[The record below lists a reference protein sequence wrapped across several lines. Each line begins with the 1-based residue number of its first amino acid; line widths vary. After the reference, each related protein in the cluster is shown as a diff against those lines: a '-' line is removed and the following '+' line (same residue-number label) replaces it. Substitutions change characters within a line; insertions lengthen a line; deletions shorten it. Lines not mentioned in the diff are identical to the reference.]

1 MKRLLQIL
9 GPVIILL
16 VCIAIAVFLIKSAPE
31 AKRRV
36 HKPVLPLV
44 EVFTIEPVDYQ
55 IRVQSQGTV
64 MPHTQSTLVSEV
76 AGRVIEATANF
87 RNGGF
92 FAIDEVLVS
101 IDPVEYQLALA
112 NIEAAF
118 AGVTA
123 RLAELA
129 TTAENLKKSESIEQQ
144 HLNLA
149 ERQFRRHSKLHK
161 QGTVAQSALE
171 QSEREYLLRRA
182 SLQSLQNSLQLIP
195 AQRRVLQAELKLKQA
210 QRDMA
215 QLNLTRTQVVAPYTG
230 RVLEKRVDIGQSLSK
245 GTVLA
250 TLYAMD
256 SIEIRLPITDRK
268 AQFLSLPEGQGSGVL
283 SVVLFSK
290 IGEQRYQW
298 KGRIVRTEGAIDSRT
313 RQQFLIAQVDN
324 PYSNASDDRAVL
336 KIGQFV
342 EAEIPGQILTDVFV
356 LPRKALR
363 AGDEVLVITAD
374 DRIERRQLKLIWGD
388 KESVVVRAGLVAGDR
403 ISLTALPYAPDGAQ
417 VKVGGSAE
425 PVGVP

>member
-1 MKRLLQIL
+1 
-9 GPVIILL
+9 
-16 VCIAIAVFLIKSAPE
+16 
-31 AKRRV
+31 
-36 HKPVLPLV
+36 
-44 EVFTIEPVDYQ
+44 
-55 IRVQSQGTV
+55 
-64 MPHTQSTLVSEV
+64 
-76 AGRVIEATANF
+76 
-87 RNGGF
+87 
-92 FAIDEVLVS
+92 
-101 IDPVEYQLALA
+101 
-112 NIEAAF
+112 
-118 AGVTA
+118 
-123 RLAELA
+123 
-129 TTAENLKKSESIEQQ
+129 
-144 HLNLA
+144 
-149 ERQFRRHSKLHK
+149 
-161 QGTVAQSALE
+161 LE